1 MNISITYENGTAV
14 ITLQGEI
21 DECGAEEIKA
31 QFREVAQRGPQAVAV
46 DFAGVTHIGSAGI
59 GKLLVFYKDLAMR
72 GASLNLVRVPP
83 LIYELFCE
91 MKLDT
96 IFSITARPGLVE
108 EQRPR
113 EHPALGSL

>member
-1 MNISITYENGTAV
+1 MKISITQENGTVV

-31 QFREVAQRGPQAVAV
+31 QFREVAQRAPQAVAV
-46 DFAGVTHIGSAGI
+46 DFAGVAHIGSAGI

-72 GASLNLVRVPP
+72 GASLSLVRVPP
-83 LIYELFCE
+83 LLYELFCE

-96 IFSITARPGLVE
+96 IFSITARTDVPDGT
-108 EQRPR
+108 RSR
-113 EHPALGSL
+113 EHPAPLAP